1 MTPIT
6 KTVQT
11 FKEHIIPYSHCIHDY
26 EKSDYVLEQA
36 LHLSSK
42 SYKLTYI
49 SELNDK
55 DNSLDKINHY
65 CDLLKK
71 FLNVHSGFN
80 REELQGDLNFFYF
93 IINPPLTS

>member
-11 FKEHIIPYSHCIHDY
+11 FKEHIIPYSHFIHDY
-26 EKSDYVLEQA
+26 EQSDYVPDQA
-36 LHLSSK
+36 LHLNNE

-55 DNSLDKINHY
+55 DNSLDKINH
-65 CDLLKK
+65 
-71 FLNVHSGFN
+71 
-80 REELQGDLNFFYF
+80 
-93 IINPPLTS
+93 

>member
-6 KTVQT
+6 KTVQI
-11 FKEHIIPYSHCIHDY
+11 FKEHIIPYSYFINDY
-26 EKSDYVLEQA
+26 EKSDYDPDQE
-36 LHLSSK
+36 LHLNSE

-71 FLNVHSGFN
+71 FQIL
-80 REELQGDLNFFYF
+80 LK
-93 IINPPLTS
+93 IAINYHKTKTFRGYYMNNPIKMRV